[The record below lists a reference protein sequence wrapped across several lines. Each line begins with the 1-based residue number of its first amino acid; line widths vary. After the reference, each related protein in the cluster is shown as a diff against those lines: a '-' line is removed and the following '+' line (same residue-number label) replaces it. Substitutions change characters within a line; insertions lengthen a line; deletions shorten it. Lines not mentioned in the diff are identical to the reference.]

1 MRGKKQ
7 QTFAKEKQNNITT
20 TNEREGERAKR
31 GIEQRKKRDTN
42 ETHKPQALEANV

>member
-31 GIEQRKKRDTN
+31 GIEQRKIKIQTKHIN
-42 ETHKPQALEANV
+42 HKH